1 MDMIQL
7 QIEYRLK
14 ETYLDRILILQE
26 IRHEEEQRFENDE
39 MGKNI
44 WAKCIRWGGKNCST
58 TLLSFSGWSKN

>member
-26 IRHEEEQRFENDE
+26 IRHEEEQKFENDE
-39 MGKNI
+39 MGKTF
-44 WAKCIRWGGKNCST
+44 G
-58 TLLSFSGWSKN
+58 LSVYVREEKTVPLPS